1 MLQQL
6 SPVEL
11 QSVLQSVGQ
20 VNPGFKS
27 QDLGDLYDDVGL
39 LPGSG
44 VAGSSKGDSGSKD
57 MFSRNEKWIG
67 NPPTV
72 NHKAWKSREDEI
84 LGWSVYLQELSSWA
98 SQGSVKF
105 GREIELSSRWIEPI
119 IWNRLSSEQQNRAVR
134 LQALL
139 SAAFAEHGRITLMV
153 QGFQEGL
160 DISPE
165 FDSRASEPYGNR
177 NGFELLRQLTK
188 EFSLRNRAEALSL
201 KTQLL
206 ARVFVP
212 DPSSGSSQVSDVIRQ
227 IDLACARFMRMVG
240 TLGAGMASGLQITD
254 SDQLSLLVRSL
265 PNDARSYALMHSS
278 GESYQQYRISARRF
292 ENQHRLFKDLVPQ
305 RRAVVNLVED
315 FSHPKD
321 ESTNQ
326 ELSQD
331 FGGEGEEI
339 VAGVSDG
346 QGPRCMKCGSKRH
359 DSSSCTTNL
368 DKLKC
373 FKCGQLGHASLNC
386 RVKKSPDGKPFP
398 SKGSGKSPQKGQKG
412 GSNSS
417 GKGSKG
423 SSKGKKGKMFA
434 VLDEDGS
441 WWYTECAAE
450 EESADAP
457 QDGAEDENSGVL
469 VLNCVLP
476 QLDSLVVGDSLR
488 HDCCSSDAS
497 SGADE
502 ENFDSDASLDANEE
516 SFDVD
521 RLFDGVLHF
530 DMAYDDFDEFEFEE
544 MSPIRN
550 ITDLETVYNRNWS
563 TADWGDSRDVEASL
577 ERALCQASGGLCET
591 NCMSWGDVS
600 REEKGHVMYP
610 SIEQAGD
617 DLCEN
622 LKPCHML
629 LNSVGLPSSDMWLL
643 DSGASVSVV
652 SRDFLKG
659 FQHSAIKTLV
669 NPLQAANGTSVN
681 VDGFCKMLLEIQVV
695 DGKRGNQT
703 PKPAVL
709 PVDVVVGDT
718 AYPILSV
725 CKLGKQG
732 WDFSCGKTVSMIHRD
747 TKSVA
752 HGLSVWYDT
761 PWIRVK
767 PYEGKEYKIPEDE
780 PEIMSG
786 GHLKALTADELVAHR
801 LRGHVPYEPSCEICQ
816 SCRGVHKHRRRA
828 GNKLSTEVFADFGF
842 LSQEGL
848 DESDKQSFK
857 FLVIKEV
864 FSSSIG
870 AVVVSDEK
878 GGEQQLISKWFGE
891 FGLRNSAEEVSVVL
905 LTDSESAVSSM
916 VANIQGYQFLVQ
928 KAPPQAHESV
938 GHAERAIRG
947 VKEAVKMQLLEFERL
962 GYTLQFEKKVIQ
974 ALLNYV
980 CFSHNCFSPVQGSK
994 KTPREIATGFPIPP
1008 HNFSVFGSKV
1018 LAELPQSLVE
1028 KSPNA
1033 PRFHAAAFLY
1043 PSFGSMGV
1051 VVMARIRVGTEMIA
1065 RTFIAKSIKLCLP
1078 IAISNDFGIFVQLVH
1093 ERSGM
1098 PVEPVVD
1105 KPPESVLPEG
1115 QAPNLTCPRSGP
1127 PLKWIEDFG
1136 ITQGCGACKKI
1147 EIYGSRQNSNH
1158 SKKCC
1163 RRYESWL
1170 KQQVEEKQSRI
1181 ENARDESVLVPS
1193 GGEASGEAAL
1203 SGETRAEIS
1212 RELDELFSREFDIG
1226 NPEVSQSKRDG
1237 KDLDSAGAPG
1247 QDVLHEHDF
1256 HVDVLPGSE
1265 PAHKKQKSHHFGSP
1279 PDPSES
1285 LGLGPP
1291 SAPSSLKGRRSSKGS
1306 VVVVEEA
1313 AVESPD
1319 SPVDDKSV
1327 SEYVPTE
1334 LGGDDD
1340 TGLSVGDEIETLDAD
1355 ASMRGSIKRF
1365 SDTPITQLESEIGGS
1380 SHEKRKVSGLVSG
1393 LIECLPVDDESLSL
1407 QNLAVLSFLMT
1418 ESERPCMVL
1427 PVSSIRFDD
1436 NATSVVANFGDKKIR
1451 IWRPVAAVDDA
1462 SLKELCGEAALQGM
1476 VKEMKNL
1483 ELMEAGDLYTQSEY
1497 EASGLGGTCR
1507 TIPSRWVCADKG
1519 KDDLGNPIVRS
1530 RIVLKDISKGSDSAR
1545 VLGISSPT
1553 PSSDGLN
1560 LLLSVAGIRNWFVG
1574 AGDVSS
1580 AFMATPLRQRV
1591 ITTKLPLSISSL
1603 SGEPLL
1609 LHLKKALNGLRSA
1622 SQEWVLY
1629 LTEIVGALGLSTC
1642 SLEPCLF
1649 SGILPSK
1656 KPCMLLAYVDDIIA
1670 CTEDEKDIDHIFD
1683 VIGGRVSIKRT
1694 GLIYPSSK
1702 GGQLKFLGRLVTRQ
1716 KGDKALLVSLP
1727 EDYLD
1732 ETFAAYNIRTP
1743 SRAPPDLT
1751 SILDREEGKDSPL
1764 SADAHAKLRSGLG
1777 KVAWLSQSRQDIRAF
1792 VSLIA
1797 TQQSSPTSRTE
1808 DALRALLKFMKGD
1821 MKVVLR
1827 IPNECE
1833 ALMSDAFEIPHVVA
1847 FSDAS
1852 HAPMKST
1859 GRRGVT
1865 GGVLTY
1871 GCCCIKT
1878 LSRHQ
1883 QLVSLSSMESELH
1896 ALQHVAQEMSALQK
1910 VIGRILYTF
1919 QEVKVKEVPGV
1930 LYSDSESALK
1940 LLRNL
1945 DVPRKS
1951 RHLEIRIEW
1960 IKERVSLGQLSLIF
1974 RKGVDNPSDL
1984 LTKCLGSAAFGI
1996 HRSTLGFQVSEGS
2009 LAGLVAVAKRSLVF
2023 IEVCC
2028 RENSAIC
2035 QACRDMGI
2043 QYIGISKDM
2052 EKRSVFSNLVETL
2065 KQMKPGKVYVH
2076 VSSPCTSGSPL
2087 RNFSRDDS
2095 VSKADVVWFD
2105 VFPKVAGYLKLGDH
2119 SSFELPWR
2127 NAIWNHVMTK
2137 RTLTDAKHV
2146 HEAGVHLCATGAVTS
2161 KNQLIGKVLGFT
2173 GTSKLSMMNLRKEF
2187 GQCNCTM
2194 PHGSFSDVDWT
2205 ETAYYNP
2212 KLAKVIVKGAI
2223 LALTRES

>member
-1 MLQQL
+1 M
-6 SPVEL
+6 
-11 QSVLQSVGQ
+11 
-20 VNPGFKS
+20 
-27 QDLGDLYDDVGL
+27 
-39 LPGSG
+39 
-44 VAGSSKGDSGSKD
+44 
-57 MFSRNEKWIG
+57 
-67 NPPTV
+67 
-72 NHKAWKSREDEI
+72 
-84 LGWSVYLQELSSWA
+84 
-98 SQGSVKF
+98 
-105 GREIELSSRWIEPI
+105 
-119 IWNRLSSEQQNRAVR
+119 
-134 LQALL
+134 
-139 SAAFAEHGRITLMV
+139 
-153 QGFQEGL
+153 
-160 DISPE
+160 
-165 FDSRASEPYGNR
+165 
-177 NGFELLRQLTK
+177 
-188 EFSLRNRAEALSL
+188 
-201 KTQLL
+201 
-206 ARVFVP
+206 
-212 DPSSGSSQVSDVIRQ
+212 
-227 IDLACARFMRMVG
+227 
-240 TLGAGMASGLQITD
+240 
-254 SDQLSLLVRSL
+254 
-265 PNDARSYALMHSS
+265 
-278 GESYQQYRISARRF
+278 
-292 ENQHRLFKDLVPQ
+292 
-305 RRAVVNLVED
+305 NLVED
-315 FSHPKD
+315 FSNPKD

-326 ELSQD
+326 ELSQE
-331 FGGEGEEI
+331 FGGEGEEL
-339 VAGVSDG
+339 VAGVTDG
-346 QGPRCMKCGSKRH
+346 QGPTYQMFEVRVETSRFIILY
-359 DSSSCTTNL
+359 STNL

-373 FKCGQLGHASLNC
+373 FKCGQLGCFGHASLNC
-386 RVKKSPDGKPFP
+386 RVKKSPDGKPFDP

-412 GSNSS
+412 GSSS

-450 EESADAP
+450 EEESADAP
-457 QDGAEDENSGVL
+457 QGGAEDENSGVL
-469 VLNCVLP
+469 VLNCILP

-497 SGADE
+497 SDANE
-502 ENFDSDASLDANEE
+502 EKFDSDASLDANEE
-516 SFDVD
+516 NVVDD
-521 RLFDGVLHF
+521 RLSGDVLHF
-530 DMAYDDFDEFEFEE
+530 DMAYDDFDEFEER
-544 MSPIRN
+544 SPIRE
-550 ITDLETVYNRNWS
+550 ITELETVYNRNWT
-563 TADWGDSRDVEASL
+563 TADWGDSRDVESSL
-577 ERALCQASGGLCET
+577 RQTLCQACGGLCET

-600 REEKGHVMYP
+600 QEEKGHVMYP

-732 WDFSCGKTVSMIHRD
+732 WDFSCGKTVSMVHRD
-747 TKSVA
+747 TNSVA

-767 PYEGKEYKIPEDE
+767 PYEGKDYKIPEDE
-780 PEIMSG
+780 PEIVGG
-786 GHLKALTADELVAHR
+786 GHLKALTADEVVAHR
-801 LRGHVPYEPSCEICQ
+801 LRGHVPFEPSCEICQ

-870 AVVVSDEK
+870 AVVVSEDK
-878 GGEQQLISKWFGE
+878 VGEQQLISKWFGE
-891 FGLRNSAEEVSVVL
+891 FGVRNSAEEVSVVL

-938 GHAERAIRG
+938 GHAERTIRL
-947 VKEAVKMQLLEFERL
+947 VKEAFRVQLLEFEKM
-962 GYTLQFEKKVIQ
+962 GYTLQFEKKVVQ

-994 KTPREIATGFPIPP
+994 KTPREIVTGFPIPP
-1008 HNFSVFGSKV
+1008 HNFAVFGSKV
-1018 LAELPQSLVE
+1018 LAELPQSLIE

-1078 IAISNDFGIFVQLVH
+1078 ITISNDFGMFVQLVH

-1147 EIYGSRQNSNH
+1147 EIYGSRQNTNH

-1170 KQQVEEKQSRI
+1170 KQQVEEKQSRL
-1181 ENARDESVLVPS
+1181 EKLQDESVLVPS

-1212 RELDELFSREFDIG
+1212 RELDELFSREFDVG
-1226 NPEVSQSKRDG
+1226 NPEVSQGKRVG
-1237 KDLDSAGAPG
+1237 EDLESAGASG

-1265 PAHKKQKSHHFGSP
+1265 PAHKKQKSYHFGSP

-1285 LGLGPP
+1285 LGLGQP

-1306 VVVVEEA
+1306 VVVVEDA

-1340 TGLSVGDEIETLDAD
+1340 AGLSVGDEIETLDAD

-1365 SDTPITQLESEIGGS
+1365 SDTPITQLETEIGGS
-1380 SHEKRKVSGLVSG
+1380 SHERRKVSGLVSG
-1393 LIECLPVDDESLSL
+1393 LIECLSVDDESVSL
-1407 QNLAVLSFLMT
+1407 HNLAVLSFLVT

-1427 PVSSIRFDD
+1427 PVSSIRFGD
-1436 NATSVVANFGDKKIR
+1436 NATSVVASFGDKKIR
-1451 IWRPVAAVDDA
+1451 IWKPVAAVDDA

-1483 ELMEAGDLYTQSEY
+1483 ELMEAGDLYTQREY

-1507 TIPSRWVCADKG
+1507 TIPSRWVTADKG
-1519 KDDLGNPIVRS
+1519 KDDLGNPVVRS

-1694 GLIYPSSK
+1694 GLIHPSSK

-1732 ETFAAYNIRTP
+1732 ETFAAYNIRTL

-1751 SILDREEGKDSPL
+1751 AILDREEGKDSPL

-1777 KVAWLSQSRQDIRAF
+1777 KIAWLSQSRQDIRAF

-1910 VIGRILYTF
+1910 VIWRILNTF
-1919 QEVKVKEVPGV
+1919 QEVKVTEVPGV

-1996 HRSTLGFQVSEGS
+1996 HRSTLGFQVCEGS

-2035 QACRDMGI
+2035 Q
-2043 QYIGISKDM
+2043 
-2052 EKRSVFSNLVETL
+2052 RS
-2065 KQMKPGKVYVH
+2065 P
-2076 VSSPCTSGSPL
+2076 TSGC
-2087 RNFSRDDS
+2087 
-2095 VSKADVVWFD
+2095 
-2105 VFPKVAGYLKLGDH
+2105 DH
-2119 SSFELPWR
+2119 SSQQEHAIRLQPCSTTGRTGFLLPTSS
-2127 NAIWNHVMTK
+2127 IHQSF
-2137 RTLTDAKHV
+2137 RTS
-2146 HEAGVHLCATGAVTS
+2146 TS
-2161 KNQLIGKVLGFT
+2161 HNRPICQHPIFPT
-2173 GTSKLSMMNLRKEF
+2173 TASSSTFFRSSHPTSFQK
-2187 GQCNCTM
+2187 
-2194 PHGSFSDVDWT
+2194 P
-2205 ETAYYNP
+2205 
-2212 KLAKVIVKGAI
+2212 
-2223 LALTRES
+2223 

>member
-1 MLQQL
+1 M
-6 SPVEL
+6 
-11 QSVLQSVGQ
+11 
-20 VNPGFKS
+20 
-27 QDLGDLYDDVGL
+27 
-39 LPGSG
+39 
-44 VAGSSKGDSGSKD
+44 
-57 MFSRNEKWIG
+57 
-67 NPPTV
+67 
-72 NHKAWKSREDEI
+72 
-84 LGWSVYLQELSSWA
+84 
-98 SQGSVKF
+98 
-105 GREIELSSRWIEPI
+105 
-119 IWNRLSSEQQNRAVR
+119 
-134 LQALL
+134 
-139 SAAFAEHGRITLMV
+139 
-153 QGFQEGL
+153 
-160 DISPE
+160 
-165 FDSRASEPYGNR
+165 
-177 NGFELLRQLTK
+177 
-188 EFSLRNRAEALSL
+188 
-201 KTQLL
+201 
-206 ARVFVP
+206 
-212 DPSSGSSQVSDVIRQ
+212 
-227 IDLACARFMRMVG
+227 
-240 TLGAGMASGLQITD
+240 
-254 SDQLSLLVRSL
+254 
-265 PNDARSYALMHSS
+265 
-278 GESYQQYRISARRF
+278 
-292 ENQHRLFKDLVPQ
+292 
-305 RRAVVNLVED
+305 
-315 FSHPKD
+315 
-321 ESTNQ
+321 
-326 ELSQD
+326 
-331 FGGEGEEI
+331 
-339 VAGVSDG
+339 
-346 QGPRCMKCGSKRH
+346 
-359 DSSSCTTNL
+359 
-368 DKLKC
+368 
-373 FKCGQLGHASLNC
+373 
-386 RVKKSPDGKPFP
+386 
-398 SKGSGKSPQKGQKG
+398 
-412 GSNSS
+412 
-417 GKGSKG
+417 
-423 SSKGKKGKMFA
+423 
-434 VLDEDGS
+434 
-441 WWYTECAAE
+441 
-450 EESADAP
+450 
-457 QDGAEDENSGVL
+457 
-469 VLNCVLP
+469 
-476 QLDSLVVGDSLR
+476 
-488 HDCCSSDAS
+488 
-497 SGADE
+497 
-502 ENFDSDASLDANEE
+502 
-516 SFDVD
+516 
-521 RLFDGVLHF
+521 
-530 DMAYDDFDEFEFEE
+530 
-544 MSPIRN
+544 
-550 ITDLETVYNRNWS
+550 
-563 TADWGDSRDVEASL
+563 
-577 ERALCQASGGLCET
+577 
-591 NCMSWGDVS
+591 
-600 REEKGHVMYP
+600 
-610 SIEQAGD
+610 
-617 DLCEN
+617 
-622 LKPCHML
+622 
-629 LNSVGLPSSDMWLL
+629 
-643 DSGASVSVV
+643 
-652 SRDFLKG
+652 
-659 FQHSAIKTLV
+659 
-669 NPLQAANGTSVN
+669 
-681 VDGFCKMLLEIQVV
+681 
-695 DGKRGNQT
+695 
-703 PKPAVL
+703 
-709 PVDVVVGDT
+709 
-718 AYPILSV
+718 
-725 CKLGKQG
+725 
-732 WDFSCGKTVSMIHRD
+732 
-747 TKSVA
+747 
-752 HGLSVWYDT
+752 
-761 PWIRVK
+761 
-767 PYEGKEYKIPEDE
+767 
-780 PEIMSG
+780 
-786 GHLKALTADELVAHR
+786 
-801 LRGHVPYEPSCEICQ
+801 
-816 SCRGVHKHRRRA
+816 
-828 GNKLSTEVFADFGF
+828 
-842 LSQEGL
+842 
-848 DESDKQSFK
+848 
-857 FLVIKEV
+857 
-864 FSSSIG
+864 
-870 AVVVSDEK
+870 
-878 GGEQQLISKWFGE
+878 
-891 FGLRNSAEEVSVVL
+891 
-905 LTDSESAVSSM
+905 
-916 VANIQGYQFLVQ
+916 
-928 KAPPQAHESV
+928 
-938 GHAERAIRG
+938 
-947 VKEAVKMQLLEFERL
+947 
-962 GYTLQFEKKVIQ
+962 
-974 ALLNYV
+974 
-980 CFSHNCFSPVQGSK
+980 
-994 KTPREIATGFPIPP
+994 
-1008 HNFSVFGSKV
+1008 
-1018 LAELPQSLVE
+1018 
-1028 KSPNA
+1028 
-1033 PRFHAAAFLY
+1033 
-1043 PSFGSMGV
+1043 
-1051 VVMARIRVGTEMIA
+1051 
-1065 RTFIAKSIKLCLP
+1065 
-1078 IAISNDFGIFVQLVH
+1078 
-1093 ERSGM
+1093 
-1098 PVEPVVD
+1098 
-1105 KPPESVLPEG
+1105 
-1115 QAPNLTCPRSGP
+1115 
-1127 PLKWIEDFG
+1127 
-1136 ITQGCGACKKI
+1136 
-1147 EIYGSRQNSNH
+1147 
-1158 SKKCC
+1158 
-1163 RRYESWL
+1163 
-1170 KQQVEEKQSRI
+1170 
-1181 ENARDESVLVPS
+1181 
-1193 GGEASGEAAL
+1193 
-1203 SGETRAEIS
+1203 
-1212 RELDELFSREFDIG
+1212 
-1226 NPEVSQSKRDG
+1226 
-1237 KDLDSAGAPG
+1237 
-1247 QDVLHEHDF
+1247 
-1256 HVDVLPGSE
+1256 
-1265 PAHKKQKSHHFGSP
+1265 
-1279 PDPSES
+1279 
-1285 LGLGPP
+1285 
-1291 SAPSSLKGRRSSKGS
+1291 
-1306 VVVVEEA
+1306 VVEEA
-1313 AVESPD
+1313 AVGSPG

-1327 SEYVPTE
+1327 SEYVPSE

-1355 ASMRGSIKRF
+1355 ASMRGSLKRL
-1365 SDTPITQLESEIGGS
+1365 SDTPISQLESEIGGS

-1476 VKEMKNL
+1476 LKEMKNL

-1519 KDDLGNPIVRS
+1519 KDDLGNPVVRS

-1591 ITTKLPLSISSL
+1591 ISTKLPLSISSL

-1629 LTEIVGALGLSTC
+1629 LTEIVGVLGLSTC

-1656 KPCMLLAYVDDIIA
+1656 KPCMLLAYVDDIIV

-1683 VIGGRVSIKRT
+1683 IIGGRVSIKRT

-1751 SILDREEGKDSPL
+1751 SILDREEGKDSSL

-1833 ALMSDAFEIPHVVA
+1833 ALMSNAFEIPHVVA

-1910 VIGRILYTF
+1910 VIGRILNTF
-1919 QEVKVKEVPGV
+1919 QEVEVKEVPGV

-2052 EKRSVFSNLVETL
+2052 EKRSVFSQLVETL

-2105 VFPKVAGYLKLGDH
+2105 VFPKVSGYLKLGDH

-2161 KNQLIGKVLGFT
+2161 KNQPIGKVLGFT
-2173 GTSKLSMMNLRKEF
+2173 GTSRLSMMNLRKEF